1 MHLARA
7 GSCAKGCH
15 ARTASAIAR
24 PATPAVTVAAVAA
37 LCLAITLRDALTL
50 RLFLFVFGVSGL
62 ILLIL
67 LVLSHSN
74 PEITMLKR

>member
-1 MHLARA
+1 MPTPARA
-7 GSCAKGCH
+7 LGLLRRADSV
-15 ARTASAIAR
+15 IAR

-37 LCLAITLRDALTL
+37 LCLAIALRDTLALY
-50 RLFLFVFGVSGL
+50 LFLFVFAVSGL
-62 ILLIL
+62 VL